1 MRLLTDIYLNLLGM
15 GELLE
20 NAGAVL
26 QDRLGRKRPAPRGL
40 QGKTAI
46 VTGGNA
52 GVGYATAEALLAAG
66 SDVVLACRS
75 LERAQDAAALL
86 AAAAAARAAR
96 SGAQAGGP
104 ARASSPAAG
113 ATHGAGSSGGPAA
126 AEEAGAA
133 PPGKVEVE
141 LLDLASLDSVRRFAA
156 RWEAS
161 GRRLDLLVLNA
172 GIMCPPDRLES
183 ADGLELQFQSN
194 FLAHFELANR
204 LVRHA
209 QRQRRRAQQGGRAQQ
224 GQQQARPL
232 RVLWL
237 TSMTHWGGD
246 LSPGEL
252 ADVPYCRQRYI
263 PFQAYANSKLCTLLA
278 AKHLDRLFARDAA
291 QQAGGAAGSGA
302 TATVSGQQGRDMS
315 VAVHPGLVDTFLA
328 RNYFKG
334 TAPRVL
340 RPLTDPFF
348 ERFFCPRLLRS
359 PEAAAQTVLY
369 AATAPAQEVGGAYV
383 GTAPRV
389 GHHSRAAGDPALAAR
404 VWELGAHLCQLG
416 EEDLVA

>member
-1 MRLLTDIYLNLLGM
+1 MRLLTDIYLNLLGV

-26 QDRLGRKRPAPRGL
+26 QDKLGRRRAAPRGL

-75 LERAQDAAALL
+75 LERARDAATRL

-96 SGAQAGGP
+96 LNPHVGQPATSGG
-104 ARASSPAAG
+104 RAAG
-113 ATHGAGSSGGPAA
+113 ATGDAKSTGGPTAAEGVAA
-126 AEEAGAA
+126 AC
-133 PPGKVEVE
+133 PGRVDVE

-161 GRRLDLLVLNA
+161 GRPLDLLILNA
-172 GIMCPPDRLES
+172 GIMCPPQRHET
-183 ADGLELQFQSN
+183 ADGFELQFQSN

-204 LVRHA
+204 LVRHT
-209 QRQRRRAQQGGRAQQ
+209 QRQRRKRQQGGKQQ
-224 GQQQARPL
+224 SGQEAGRPL

-246 LSPGEL
+246 LSPAEL
-252 ADVPYCRQRYI
+252 ADVPSCRKRYV

-278 AKHLDRLFARDAA
+278 AKHLDRLFAREAA
-291 QQAGGAAGSGA
+291 QQAGGAGGSNGTAAAG
-302 TATVSGQQGRDMS
+302 QEGRDAS

-334 TAPRVL
+334 TAPRLL

-348 ERFFCPRLLRS
+348 EHFFGPRLLRS
-359 PEAAAQTVLY
+359 PDAAAQTVLY
-369 AATAPAQEVGGAYV
+369 AATAPAGEVGGAYV

-404 VWELGAHLCQLG
+404 VWELGAHLCRLG
-416 EEDLVA
+416 EDDLVG